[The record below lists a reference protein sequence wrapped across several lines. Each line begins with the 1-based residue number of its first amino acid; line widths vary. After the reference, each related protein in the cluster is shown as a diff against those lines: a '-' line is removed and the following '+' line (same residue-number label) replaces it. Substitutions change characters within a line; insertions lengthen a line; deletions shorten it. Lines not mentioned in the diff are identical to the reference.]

1 MPEISLISQHRINC
15 DINKIYKHNAIK
27 IEKITK
33 NNQKVYKYGNIFH
46 NNMLDEKDTQI
57 LNLLKDNAKLTSSQI
72 SKLTRIPITTIHNRI
87 KKLEKEKIIK
97 NYTLNLNYE
106 KLNKPLK
113 AYILVSVTPLSHKNI
128 SQEDIGKKIKSFE
141 DVNSVDIVT
150 GATDLLV
157 QIRAETMK
165 TLNNFITH
173 KLRNIE
179 GIDKTQTMMV
189 LEEL

>member
-1 MPEISLISQHRINC
+1 
-15 DINKIYKHNAIK
+15 
-27 IEKITK
+27 
-33 NNQKVYKYGNIFH
+33 
-46 NNMLDEKDTQI
+46 MLDEKDTQI